1 MIEAIISII
10 LFIFL
15 LSYSLLPFFKKNLK
29 IKKYDWKSDE

>member
-29 IKKYDWKSDE
+29 IKKYNWKNDE

>member
-15 LSYSLLPFFKKNLK
+15 LIYSLLPFFKKNLK
-29 IKKYDWKSDE
+29 IKRYNWKNDE